1 MKTIHFHVITGVCIG
16 MIWMIFSH
24 DRIGVMYFGKL
35 VEMADADELFRYPLH
50 PYTRS
55 LLSAIPEPDPIKEKI
70 YCSDSEFEEYKKIRQ
85 AVTIQ

>member
-1 MKTIHFHVITGVCIG
+1 MITGVCIG
-16 MIWMIFSH
+16 MIWMIFFH

-55 LLSAIPEPDPIKEKI
+55 LLSAIPEPDPIKEKKRVKSI
-70 YCSDSEFEEYKKIRQ
+70 MTRRF
-85 AVTIQ
+85 TITVMRTDHLTTK